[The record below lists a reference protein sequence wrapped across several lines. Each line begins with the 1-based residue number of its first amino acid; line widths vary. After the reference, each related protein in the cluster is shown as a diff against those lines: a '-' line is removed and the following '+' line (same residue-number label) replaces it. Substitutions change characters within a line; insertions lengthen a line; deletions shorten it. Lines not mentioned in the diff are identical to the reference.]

1 MIETRRSGQLQH
13 YIDQLLHLAGVREPP
28 VPVEQIAQLRG
39 ARIRYVAFDGELA
52 GLLFEEQGQIIIGV
66 NMSHPKTRQRFT
78 IAHELGHLELHHL
91 RAFHIDRNFRAVSTG
106 KAGGAGQ
113 ASGASEVEANAFAAE
128 LLMPAALLLQD
139 VQGYPLDYEGDAL
152 LATLAERYLVSPQA
166 MLLRLTALGVVRPF

>member
-1 MIETRRSGQLQH
+1 MIETRRSDQLQH

-66 NMSHPKTRQRFT
+66 NISHPKARQRFT

-106 KAGGAGQ
+106 KADGAGQ
-113 ASGASEVEANAFAAE
+113 AGSESEVEANAFAAE

-139 VQGYPLDYEGDAL
+139 VRGYMLDYEGDAL
-152 LATLAERYLVSPQA
+152 LARLAERYQVSPQV
-166 MLLRLTALGVVRPF
+166 MLLRLTALGIVRSF